1 MQGKEGFQV
10 NETLLRSWWM
20 PALRGVV
27 TVAFGLLAL
36 LCPDSAVVW
45 LAALFAAYAV
55 LGGAVWTAGA
65 LHNRRADARWRMPF
79 MLGLLGIGAGVLV
92 LAHPVPT
99 ALVLVLLIA
108 AHALATGLLDMVAA
122 LRLRK
127 FIRGEWLFAYSALA
141 SIVFGITVSIAPDTG
156 ALVFGPLVGM
166 YALSSGVALLALA
179 LRVRAWAEQNLAAAD
194 GGIVPA

>member
-1 MQGKEGFQV
+1 V

-20 PALRGVV
+20 PALRGLV

-36 LCPDSAVVW
+36 LCPDLAVVW
-45 LAALFAAYAV
+45 LVALFGAYAV
-55 LGGAVWTAGA
+55 LAGAVWMAGA

-79 MLGLLGIGAGVLV
+79 MLGLLGVGAGLLA
-92 LAHPVPT
+92 LAHPAPT

-127 FIRGEWLFAYSALA
+127 FIRGERLFALSALA

-156 ALVFGPLVGM
+156 ALAFGPLVGL
-166 YALSSGVALLALA
+166 YALSSGIALLALA
-179 LRVRAWAEQNLAAAD
+179 LRVRAWAVRNVAGPAP
-194 GGIVPA
+194 GIVAA